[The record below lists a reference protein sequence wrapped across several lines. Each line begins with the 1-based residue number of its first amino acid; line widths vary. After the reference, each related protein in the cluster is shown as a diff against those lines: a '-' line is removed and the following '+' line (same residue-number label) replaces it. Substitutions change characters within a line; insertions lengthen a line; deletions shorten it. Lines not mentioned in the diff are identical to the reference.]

1 MFPSK
6 KTTTRVSLQP
16 EKKVSAGAFSFLTK
30 NPLITVGIIA
40 AIPVLALLAFTFKSG
55 YVPKNRKGKT
65 DKIIVVKTPIE
76 IADEATAALQKNDT
90 QTFLDILNEEVGS
103 NVNMVNSKGDTLL
116 LAAATFGNLEAVQQ
130 LILAGADVN
139 KKNAFTK
146 DTALLRSLYGNNSEM
161 THLLVYSGADINA
174 KNNYNHSPM
183 FLALEK
189 GRGEFIDLFLT
200 SGVKEGLN
208 TDYLFR
214 ASVKKNP
221 VGVLAMLKGGIDPN
235 IKNEKGNT
243 PLIISASLGDLNS
256 VRSLLAYRADVNA
269 TNNDGNTPLI
279 YAARYNHP
287 DVVRELL
294 KPQTLQAPVDVNA
307 QNKLGQTAL
316 YWAAAKGYDSV
327 VRRLLA
333 ADADS
338 TLAANDGQL
347 PYMVATKNKRTSVIP
362 LFEKNLTEIKNSVI
376 EEDNAAIIA
385 QAKAE
390 GRELPQENEVEEV
403 SDADIFKAAE
413 KGDVDLARRVV
424 DFNKAVVFDKNQA
437 GDPPLLVAVENGHI
451 DMVDF
456 LVNNSARLFE
466 ASSKGNAFHVAVKAQ
481 NLDMLKHLVQLARQD
496 GRLAMMLEYKALP
509 PKEAQVTGSLSP
521 LGFAALD
528 CNKEIYD
535 YLISVG
541 ARPGVRSQQGNLL
554 GFVSPVELMDKC
566 KSKPAQA
573 KTLKPTAQQAA
584 QKASTQGTSAKKVPA
599 KTTQKP
605 AAKKTTAKKR

>member
-6 KTTTRVSLQP
+6 KTTIRVPRQP
-16 EKKVSAGAFSFLTK
+16 EKQVSAGAFSLLAK
-30 NPLITVGIIA
+30 KPLVTLAVVA
-40 AIPVLALLAFTFKSG
+40 ALPVLVLLAFTFKSG
-55 YVPKNRKGKT
+55 YSPKGRKGKT
-65 DKIIVVKTPIE
+65 DRIVVVKTPIE
-76 IADEATAALQKNDT
+76 IADQATAALQKNDI
-90 QTFLDILNEEVGS
+90 QTFIDILNEEVGS

-146 DTALLRSLYGNNSEM
+146 DTALLRSLYGNNSDI
-161 THLLVYSGADINA
+161 TRLLVYSGADINA

-200 SGVKEGLN
+200 SGVEEGLN

-214 ASVKKNP
+214 AAAKKNP

-235 IKNEKGNT
+235 VKNEKGNT

-269 TNNDGNTPLI
+269 ANNDGNTPLI

-287 DVVRELL
+287 DVLRELL

-316 YWAAAKGYDSV
+316 YWAAAKGYDKV

-338 TLAANDGQL
+338 TLAAKDGQL
-347 PYMVATKNKRTSVIP
+347 PYMVAQKNKRMAVLP
-362 LFEKNLTEIKNSVI
+362 LFEQNLTEIKNSVI
-376 EEDNAAIIA
+376 EEDNAALIA

-390 GRELPQENEVEEV
+390 GRDISGFAEDAQEEV
-403 SDADIFKAAE
+403 TDADIFKAAE
-413 KGDVDLARRVV
+413 KGDLDLARRVL
-424 DFNKAVVFDKNQA
+424 DANKAVVFDKNKA

-451 DMVDF
+451 ELVDF
-456 LVNNSARLFE
+456 LFNNSARLFE
-466 ASSKGNAFHVAVKAQ
+466 ASSKGNAFHVAVKTQ
-481 NLDMLKHLVQLARQD
+481 NLEMLKHLVALARQE
-496 GRLAMMLEYKALP
+496 GRLAMMLEYKAVP
-509 PKEAQVTGSLSP
+509 PKEAQVSGSLSP

-535 YLISVG
+535 YLVSVG
-541 ARPGVRSQQGNLL
+541 ARPGIRSQQANAL
-554 GFVSPVELMDKC
+554 GFMSPADLMDKC

-573 KTLKPTAQQAA
+573 KTLKAPAQTAQKQVSK
-584 QKASTQGTSAKKVPA
+584 KAPPQ
-599 KTTQKP
+599 KTT
-605 AAKKTTAKKR
+605 AAKKTAAKKRS